1 MSRKATF
8 AAGCFWGIEEPFRQL
23 SGVKSTA
30 VGYMGGDLDDPTY
43 EDVCNDTTGHAEVV
57 QLEYD
62 PETISY
68 PDLLNTFWSC
78 HDPTQL
84 NRQGPDVGTQ
94 YRSVVFYHDEEQRIM
109 AEKSKTRLIKSGKYS
124 KEIVTKIILASTFY
138 EAEEYHQKYLQK
150 NGTGSCQ
157 L

>member
-8 AAGCFWGIEEPFRQL
+8 AAGCFWGIEETFRQL